1 MVVLATLW
9 MKALILLGQGSM
21 VEKQDPENAETPR
34 TKLQKL
40 NTPRNFET
48 EA

>member
-1 MVVLATLW
+1 MWV
-9 MKALILLGQGSM
+9 KAIIMLDQSGM
-21 VEKQDPENAETPR
+21 VENWDPQKAETPR
-34 TKLQKL
+34 TKLQKQ